1 MTRPIRDSIPRPVW
15 LVLFSWGL
23 AVLVISGILAAWVRS
38 NQVQI
43 ERNQRQQDADMC
55 AMTSVFLGGPE
66 PVAGPA
72 GDRGRVVRK
81 ALEDYRA
88 SRGCPAPVQ

>member
-1 MTRPIRDSIPRPVW
+1 VSTPTASLRDHIPRPVW

-23 AVLVISGILAAWVRS
+23 AVLVLSGLFSAWVRGD
-38 NQVQI
+38 QK
-43 ERNQRQQDADMC
+43 QQDKDMC

-72 GDRGRVVRK
+72 GDRSRAVRAAMERYRENRDCPPPDD
-81 ALEDYRA
+81 ALR
-88 SRGCPAPVQ
+88 